1 MFNSKKNIFFAL
13 PCISVNVPSFWS
25 VNSRN
30 LASGFPGHILSDVI
44 YVSRSMRAVASSVIN
59 CFGIGD

>member
-1 MFNSKKNIFFAL
+1 MFNLKKNFFAS

-25 VNSRN
+25 ANSRN
-30 LASGFPGHILSDVI
+30 LASGFPGHTLSGVI

-59 CFGIGD
+59 CFGRLMY